1 MVLDVRVAA
10 ISRTRTIPAPPQAI
24 WDVLADF
31 GSLSSWADSADHS
44 CILNQGPDGGAIDTT
59 RRVQVG
65 RNTVV
70 ERIIEFEPPS
80 AIAYAITGLPK
91 RFRHVVNRWTLVR
104 SGGATEVTLT
114 SRLKIGSNPVA
125 RAAEWVV
132 CRGMAKQSDSLLA
145 GLAQRMEHAHG

>member
-1 MVLDVRVAA
+1 MVLDGGVAD
-10 ISRTRTIPAPPQAI
+10 ISRTRTIAAPPQAI

-31 GSLSSWADSADHS
+31 GSLSSWAARADHS

-91 RFRHVVNRWTLVR
+91 QFRHVVNRWTLAS
-104 SGGATEVTLT
+104 SGSATEVTLT
-114 SRLKIGSNPVA
+114 SRLEFGSTPVA
-125 RAAEWVV
+125 RAAGWVV

-145 GLAQRMEHAHG
+145 ALANRMEHAHG

>member
-1 MVLDVRVAA
+1 MVLDGGVAD
-10 ISRTRTIPAPPQAI
+10 ISRTRTIAAPPQAI

-70 ERIIEFEPPS
+70 ERIIEFAPPS
-80 AIAYAITGLPK
+80 AIAYAITGLP
-91 RFRHVVNRWTLVR
+91 RQFRHVVNRWTLVR

-114 SRLKIGSNPVA
+114 SKLEIGSNPVA

-132 CRGMAKQSDSLLA
+132 CRGMARQSDSLLA
-145 GLAQRMEHAHG
+145 ALAKRMEHAHR

>member
-1 MVLDVRVAA
+1 MVLDGGVAD
-10 ISRTRTIPAPPQAI
+10 ISRTRTIAAPPQAI

-44 CILNQGPDGGAIDTT
+44 SILNQGPDGGAIDTT

-65 RNTVV
+65 RNIVV
-70 ERIIEFEPPS
+70 ERIIEFAPPS
-80 AIAYAITGLPK
+80 AIAYAITGLP
-91 RFRHVVNRWTLVR
+91 RQFRHVVNRWTLVR

-114 SRLKIGSNPVA
+114 SKLEIGSNPVA

-145 GLAQRMEHAHG
+145 GLAKRMEHAHR